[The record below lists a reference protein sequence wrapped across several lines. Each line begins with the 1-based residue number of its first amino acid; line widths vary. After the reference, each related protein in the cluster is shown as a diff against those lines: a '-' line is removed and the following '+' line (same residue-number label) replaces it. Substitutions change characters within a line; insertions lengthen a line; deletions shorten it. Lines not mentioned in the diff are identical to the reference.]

1 VKINLKL
8 ARMGMNME
16 EATLVKWHK
25 QPGERFK
32 TGDILYEIETEKT
45 TQEIAATG
53 DGTMLELRVPE
64 GETVEVGAVLC
75 VVEADAAG

>member
-16 EATLVKWHK
+16 EATLIKWHK
-25 QPGERFK
+25 HPGERFK
-32 TGDILYEIETEKT
+32 AGDILYEIETEKT

-53 DGTMLELRVPE
+53 DGLMVELRVPE
-64 GETVEVGAVLC
+64 GENAAVGAILCTVET
-75 VVEADAAG
+75 DAAG